1 MQEHIS
7 AGCYLLRKNNDKYEL
22 LVIHRTKLQGEEK
35 YVLPKGHVEGKET
48 LEEAAKR
55 ETSEET
61 GYCDIE
67 IIEPVATNDYLVS
80 WNKDIHK
87 TDHYFLAILKSEKK
101 VGRVLTN
108 AESDSGM
115 EILWM
120 DIEKGLKILSW
131 ENLNGVLE
139 KIKEYISLLQ

>member
-22 LVIHRTKLQGEEK
+22 LVIHRTKLQGEDK

-48 LEEAAKR
+48 LEETVKR
-55 ETSEET
+55 EVAEET
-61 GYCDIE
+61 GYCDIQ
-67 IIEPVATNDYLVS
+67 IIEPVAINDYTLS
-80 WNKDIHK
+80 WNKNVHK

-101 VGRVLTN
+101 IDRVLTQ

-115 EILWM
+115 KILWM
-120 DIEKGLKILSW
+120 DMEEGLKILSW
-131 ENLNGVLE
+131 ENLKGVLE
-139 KIKEYISLLQ
+139 KLRGYILA

>member
-1 MQEHIS
+1 MQEHTS
-7 AGCYLLRKNNDKYEL
+7 AGCYLLRKNKDMYEL
-22 LVIHRTKLQGEEK
+22 LVIHRTKLLGEEK

-55 ETSEET
+55 EVSEET

-87 TDHYFLAILKSEKK
+87 TDHYFLALLKSEKK
-101 VGRVLTN
+101 IKRTLTN

-115 EILWM
+115 ETLWM
-120 DIEKGLKILSW
+120 DIEGGLEILSW
-131 ENLNGVLE
+131 ENLDGVSE
-139 KIKEYISLLQ
+139 KIQKYVSSN

>member
-1 MQEHIS
+1 MQEHTS
-7 AGCYLLRKNNDKYEL
+7 AGCYLLRKNNDRYEL

-101 VGRVLTN
+101 IDRVLTN

-115 EILWM
+115 EILWIG
-120 DIEKGLKILSW
+120 IEEGFKILSW
-131 ENLNGVLE
+131 ENLEGVLE
-139 KIKEYISLLQ
+139 KIQRYVSNN